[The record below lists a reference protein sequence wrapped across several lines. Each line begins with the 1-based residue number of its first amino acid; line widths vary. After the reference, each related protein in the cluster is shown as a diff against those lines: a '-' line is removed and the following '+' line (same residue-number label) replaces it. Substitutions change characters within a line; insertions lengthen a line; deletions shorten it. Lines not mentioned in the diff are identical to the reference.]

1 MAGGGGRMRS
11 SGWRADDRPGLAAL
25 LLLALIAGCGPATGG
40 RLLADERALRAIR
53 TYYDAQA
60 REDEG
65 CGEPFITRIRS
76 ARVVSDAIF
85 AGPTSVLV
93 EHEWEA
99 PALSAGAP
107 PCTGVGRRTFNV
119 LRGIDGPVVTSM
131 SGPVR

>member
-1 MAGGGGRMRS
+1 MRS
-11 SGWRADDRPGLAAL
+11 SGRRAGTGPGAAAL
-25 LLLALIAGCGPATGG
+25 LLLVLLAGCGPATGG
-40 RLLADERALRAIR
+40 RLLADERVLRAIR
-53 TYYDAQA
+53 THYDAQA

-76 ARVVSDAIF
+76 ARVVADAVF

-99 PALSAGAP
+99 PALAPGAP
-107 PCTGVGRRTFNV
+107 PCTGLGRRTFRV
-119 LRGIDGPVVTSM
+119 LRGIDGPVVTGM